1 MILISI
7 LIFVLLH
14 LIKMKLLL
22 VEDEPNLLSILRKG
36 FSENNNDVSVA
47 LDGKTALEM
56 INNYNFDV
64 VVLDIMLPDINGIE
78 VCRRLRA
85 SKIFV
90 PILLL
95 TALGTSENIIT
106 GLNAGADDYLVKPFK
121 FGELDARV
129 NALNRRASQ
138 ETDKLDT
145 ITISDLEIN
154 GRTKTVKREGN
165 TIVLTAK
172 EFKLLYYL
180 AKNSGTIVSRGQIL
194 DNVWDINFDMNTNVV
209 DVYITYLRKKV
220 DKPFNSKLIHTI
232 KGLGYTIKP

>member
-1 MILISI
+1 
-7 LIFVLLH
+7 
-14 LIKMKLLL
+14 MKLLL

-154 GRTKTVKREGN
+154 GRTKTIKREGH

>member
-1 MILISI
+1 MVLISI